1 MIQKLVDYLSTP
13 RTERSADIELEH
25 HHNLLSN
32 WLNQDGLN
40 GKRIILALDHGQ
52 VNYPVTNYFPKTQ
65 RTISNFLAGSSFFKV
80 TKIKII
86 NHLHKSRKKK
96 YTSQDSSSNTHRER
110 FLGTCRSMG
119 LGRAIC

>member
-13 RTERSADIELEH
+13 HTEHSADIELEH

-65 RTISNFLAGSSFFKV
+65 RTISNFLAGSSFF
-80 TKIKII
+80 
-86 NHLHKSRKKK
+86 
-96 YTSQDSSSNTHRER
+96 
-110 FLGTCRSMG
+110 
-119 LGRAIC
+119 